1 MKIIHEAA
9 MRFSR
14 NESGATAVEYGLIL
28 SLMTPALIGALTATG
43 AGTSGQWQGVSDDVT
58 GAMSSAG
65 T

>member
-1 MKIIHEAA
+1 MSVFRKAA
-9 MRFSR
+9 MRFSG

-28 SLMTPALIGALTATG
+28 GLMTLALIGAVSATG
-43 AGTSGQWQGVSDDVT
+43 TGTSAQWQGVSDDVT